1 MVSRE
6 IKHLVLPIAAAA
18 AAFAVAVSAGAFV
31 AVMRAVP
38 S

>member
-6 IKHLVLPIAAAA
+6 IRHLVLPIAAAA
-18 AAFAVAVSAGAFV
+18 AAFAVAVSAAAFV
-31 AVMRAVP
+31 AVVQAVP